1 MVYGWWLGGSHND
14 CGLFVVS
21 AFEMAPRYRG
31 RLHHDYN
38 HRSFCGRDRAGHHGS
53 RLLVSPSEYRKQQM
67 PDRQHRPILF
77 VQIWR
82 FGHTSVSKQY
92 SVCGSSGRSRNC
104 TELCEGRKRTT
115 QAMLADVVLRK
126 QDRCFLRGHRTGM
139 LRWNS
144 DILCRAVWHAFR
156 VPKQHGFPN

>member
-1 MVYGWWLGGSHND
+1 MAWWIPQWLWT
-14 CGLFVVS
+14 L
-21 AFEMAPRYRG
+21 
-31 RLHHDYN
+31 
-38 HRSFCGRDRAGHHGS
+38 RSFCLWNGPKVPGAATPRLQPPFLLWAGPCRSSRISIAGFPQWIPQTTNARPATPTHSIRANLTIWTHF
-53 RLLVSPSEYRKQQM
+53 RLQAIQ
-67 PDRQHRPILF
+67 
-77 VQIWR
+77 
-82 FGHTSVSKQY
+82 
-92 SVCGSSGRSRNC
+92 VCGSSGRSRNC